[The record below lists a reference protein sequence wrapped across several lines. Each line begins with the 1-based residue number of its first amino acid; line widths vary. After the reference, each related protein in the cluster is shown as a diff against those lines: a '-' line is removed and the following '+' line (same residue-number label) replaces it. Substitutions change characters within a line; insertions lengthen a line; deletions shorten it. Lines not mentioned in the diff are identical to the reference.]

1 MKLKSHRQTM
11 LKLNSRVHSWVTRQ
25 ENEFKSQQQQQLQ
38 LAPTSTG
45 SAVAVGVDNNDGQS
59 AVERAT
65 VDQLK
70 ADAGAE
76 DRPLDSSSVSVG
88 IVMDQCALD
97 RELQLRLKDDVSDLY
112 GSWDEAEAR

>member
-25 ENEFKSQQQQQLQ
+25 ENEFKSQQQLQ

-76 DRPLDSSSVSVG
+76 DRALDSSSVSVG